1 MVATQSN
8 PVSIFVEIRLAV
20 RKLSLEIIVVVVI
33 RDAIST
39 HQHHVLVMVA
49 HIGLFGTTPIM
60 QLSQNVFGALKCAPS
75 VKLLFLAFQS
85 AAQLCLEHI

>member
-60 QLSQNVFGALKCAPS
+60 QLSQTNMFFIEVQKEQNLQTS
-75 VKLLFLAFQS
+75 QD
-85 AAQLCLEHI
+85 HII